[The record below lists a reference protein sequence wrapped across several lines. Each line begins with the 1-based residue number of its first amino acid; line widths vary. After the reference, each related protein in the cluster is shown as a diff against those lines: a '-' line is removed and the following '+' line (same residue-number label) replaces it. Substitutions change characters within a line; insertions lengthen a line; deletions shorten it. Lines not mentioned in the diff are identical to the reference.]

1 MDILV
6 KVLLVL
12 HFVGLA
18 SILGGV
24 LVQTKLFRSGAR
36 VLPAIMHGAWLQLIT
51 GLALT
56 GVISATDS
64 DLNNT
69 KIAVKLGVLIV
80 IIVLAFINRSPSFFT
95 AMRDPIDAARK
106 KHGAGFGGVD
116 SSCKSLTGDQIDK
129 IDRLRVNCE
138 KLIDAAAKK

>member
-1 MDILV
+1 MDILE

-24 LVQTKLFRSGAR
+24 LVQTKLFGSGAR

-64 DLNNT
+64 DLNTT

-80 IIVLAFINRSPSFFT
+80 IVVLAFINRKKTSP
-95 AMRDPIDAARK
+95 
-106 KHGAGFGGVD
+106 
-116 SSCKSLTGDQIDK
+116 KSWVVPTIGLLTLANIV
-129 IDRLRVNCE
+129 IAVFWH
-138 KLIDAAAKK
+138 